1 MVIAMT
7 LARGVTTFGGFADF
21 VARAWRRMVEGPR
34 TQGVEDEVRF
44 ELLKG
49 LVR

>member
-1 MVIAMT
+1 MT
-7 LARGVTTFGGFADF
+7 LARSVTFGGFADF
-21 VARAWRRMVEGPR
+21 VVRACHRMVESAPTHR
-34 TQGVEDEVRF
+34 VEDEVRF

>member
-7 LARGVTTFGGFADF
+7 LARGVMFGGFADF
-21 VARAWRRMVEGPR
+21 VVRTWHRMVESAR

>member
-7 LARGVTTFGGFADF
+7 LARGVAFGGFVDF

>member
-1 MVIAMT
+1 MMIAMT
-7 LARGVTTFGGFADF
+7 LARGVTFGSFAAF
-21 VARAWRRMVEGPR
+21 VVQAWHSMVKSPR

>member
-1 MVIAMT
+1 MT
-7 LARGVTTFGGFADF
+7 LTRSVTFGGFADL
-21 VARAWRRMVEGPR
+21 VARAWHRMVESAP
-34 TQGVEDEVRF
+34 TQRAEDEVRF

>member
-1 MVIAMT
+1 MVIAMI
-7 LARGVTTFGGFADF
+7 LARGVTFGGFADF
-21 VARAWRRMVEGPR
+21 VARAWHRMVGDAR
-34 TQGVEDEVRF
+34 THRVEDEVRF

>member
-1 MVIAMT
+1 MT
-7 LARGVTTFGGFADF
+7 LARGVTFGGFADF
-21 VARAWRRMVEGPR
+21 VAQAWHRMVKSPR

>member
-7 LARGVTTFGGFADF
+7 LARGVTFGGFVDF
-21 VARAWRRMVEGPR
+21 VARARHRMVGAAR
-34 TQGVEDEVRF
+34 THRVEDEVRF

>member
-1 MVIAMT
+1 MT
-7 LARGVTTFGGFADF
+7 LERGVTFGGFADL
-21 VARAWRRMVEGPR
+21 VVRAWHRMVENAR
-34 TQGVEDEVRF
+34 TQRVEDEVRF